1 MSDPIAN
8 AEIEDVLSSIRR
20 LVSAEE
26 RGERPGRPQP
36 KNREN
41 PNARLVLTPAHRV
54 DDAQPE
60 DVPEASSGA
69 DQDHVGEGEEGRVEI
84 DLPEPDMPPSAEEF
98 DTIEDAELV
107 GEGGDSVEAAAVMAD
122 HAALYDP
129 QAGEDDESSEDEE
142 PAWFMRHAAPD
153 GDASDDAAPK
163 QADTSEPD
171 TDDAARDAD
180 DAEAYLAGEVDEVAD
195 EITSDDTA
203 EDAAATRADLGE
215 LGARIAE
222 FESVVAEQPG
232 DWEPDGTPDDGDNAA
247 DPVSPLPW
255 DELEHDAS
263 TPDDNDDQARHAGD
277 TDERAGAGGWY
288 SEEPLID
295 EDALR
300 DLVGEIVRQE
310 LQGALGER
318 ITRNV
323 RKLVRR
329 EIHRALMSQGLD
341 D

>member
-26 RGERPGRPQP
+26 RGERPGRPGTE
-36 KNREN
+36 KREK
-41 PNARLVLTPAHRV
+41 PGARLVLTPAHRV
-54 DDAQPE
+54 DDTQPE
-60 DVPEASSGA
+60 DVPGA
-69 DQDHVGEGEEGRVEI
+69 VGDTDQDHAGEDEVAGVEI
-84 DLPEPDMPPSAEEF
+84 DLPQPDMPPSADKF
-98 DTIEDAELV
+98 DTVEDAELV
-107 GEGGDSVEAAAVMAD
+107 DEGGDPDEAAAVDFD
-122 HAALYDP
+122 HAALEEP
-129 QAGEDDESSEDEE
+129 QAGEDDDASDDGD

-153 GDASDDAAPK
+153 DEVPEGAAPDDVDPE
-163 QADTSEPD
+163 QSEAPEEGVD
-171 TDDAARDAD
+171 SAAGNAD
-180 DAEAYLAGEVDEVAD
+180 DADANLAAVSDENT
-195 EITSDDTA
+195 E
-203 EDAAATRADLGE
+203 EAAARADLGE
-215 LGARIAE
+215 IGARIAE
-222 FESVVAEQPG
+222 FESVIAEQPG
-232 DWEPDGTPDDGDNAA
+232 DWEPDGAPDDGDNAA

-255 DELEHDAS
+255 DELERDTAELGEDDA
-263 TPDDNDDQARHAGD
+263 QAGPAGD
-277 TDERAGAGGWY
+277 AGEGSGTGGWY
-288 SEEPLID
+288 SEESLID

-329 EIHRALMSQGLD
+329 EIHRALMAQGLD

>member
-26 RGERPGRPQP
+26 RGERPGRPRP
-36 KNREN
+36 ENREK
-41 PNARLVLTPAHRV
+41 PGARLVLTPDHRV
-54 DDAQPE
+54 DDAPKGDAPDAAGHE
-60 DVPEASSGA
+60 DRDDPAA
-69 DQDHVGEGEEGRVEI
+69 DAADEVEI
-84 DLPEPDMPPSAEEF
+84 DLPEPDMPPNAEKF
-98 DTIEDAELV
+98 DAIEDAELV
-107 GEGGDSVEAAAVMAD
+107 EEGGDPVEAAAVDFD
-122 HAALYDP
+122 HAGLDEP
-129 QAGEDDESSEDEE
+129 QAGEDDESSDDDE

-153 GDASDDAAPK
+153 DDTP
-163 QADTSEPD
+163 
-171 TDDAARDAD
+171 DDAARMQPDMPGPALD
-180 DAEAYLAGEVDEVAD
+180 G
-195 EITSDDTA
+195 TA
-203 EDAAATRADLGE
+203 EDADGAGEAVADAAEDFAEDEAARADLGKI
-215 LGARIAE
+215 GARIAE
-222 FESVVAEQPG
+222 FESAVAGQPG
-232 DWEPDGTPDDGDNAA
+232 EWEPDGAPDDGDNAA

-255 DELEHDAS
+255 DELERDAAE
-263 TPDDNDDQARHAGD
+263 PDDDDVQAGSAGD
-277 TDERAGAGGWY
+277 ANEPAGAGGWY
-288 SEEPLID
+288 SEESLID

>member
-36 KNREN
+36 NNRKN
-41 PNARLVLTPAHRV
+41 PSAKLVLTPAHRV

-60 DVPEASSGA
+60 DAEDAA
-69 DQDHVGEGEEGRVEI
+69 LDMDQGHVGEGEEAGTEI
-84 DLPEPDMPPSAEEF
+84 DLPEPDMSLSAEEF
-98 DTIEDAELV
+98 DTIEDAEV
-107 GEGGDSVEAAAVMAD
+107 VEEGDAPAEAIDAAGDHTGLDE
-122 HAALYDP
+122 H
-129 QAGEDDESSEDEE
+129 QADDEDALSDDEE
-142 PAWFMRHAAPD
+142 LAWFMRHTAPE
-153 GDASDDAAPK
+153 GDTSDDAA
-163 QADTSEPD
+163 AAHDDTPEPD
-171 TDDAARDAD
+171 LGDAARDSDDEEAYFAAETYEYTD
-180 DAEAYLAGEVDEVAD
+180 DATAD
-195 EITSDDTA
+195 ATAEDTA
-203 EDAAATRADLGE
+203 EKVDLGE
-215 LGARIAE
+215 IGARIAE

-232 DWEPDGTPDDGDNAA
+232 DWEPDGAPDDGDNAA

-255 DELEHDAS
+255 DDLDRDVSE
-263 TPDDNDDQARHAGD
+263 PGDQAQDGAANGTEDR
-277 TDERAGAGGWY
+277 TDAESGWY
-288 SEEPLID
+288 SEDSLID

-300 DLVGEIVRQE
+300 DLIGEIVRQE

-329 EIHRALMSQGLD
+329 EIHRALMAQGLD

>member
-26 RGERPGRPQP
+26 RGERPGRPRP
-36 KNREN
+36 ENREK
-41 PNARLVLTPAHRV
+41 PGARLVLTPDHRV
-54 DDAQPE
+54 DDAPTGDAPDAAGHE
-60 DVPEASSGA
+60 DRDDPAA
-69 DQDHVGEGEEGRVEI
+69 DAADEVEI
-84 DLPEPDMPPSAEEF
+84 DLPEPDDIPHAGGF
-98 DTIEDAELV
+98 DAIEDAELV
-107 GEGGDSVEAAAVMAD
+107 EEGDEPAVAEVDRAEAGAPVD
-122 HAALYDP
+122 
-129 QAGEDDESSEDEE
+129 EDEASSDDDE

-153 GDASDDAAPK
+153 DDTP
-163 QADTSEPD
+163 
-171 TDDAARDAD
+171 DDAARMQPDMPGPALD
-180 DAEAYLAGEVDEVAD
+180 G
-195 EITSDDTA
+195 TA
-203 EDAAATRADLGE
+203 EDADGAGEAVADAAEDFAEDEAARADLGE
-215 LGARIAE
+215 IGARIAE
-222 FESVVAEQPG
+222 FESAVAGQPG
-232 DWEPDGTPDDGDNAA
+232 EWEPDGAPDDGDNAA

-255 DELEHDAS
+255 DELERDAAE
-263 TPDDNDDQARHAGD
+263 PDDDDVQAGSAGD
-277 TDERAGAGGWY
+277 ANEPAGAGGWY
-288 SEEPLID
+288 SEESLID